1 MDVDVTGESVQNCSL
16 ANCSNVRLAEDLLT
30 GFQKWIGGSH
40 YNVIQAGVTFY
51 LVVMLVFGLL
61 GNLLIVVPFI
71 KSKKLRRATSNVF
84 IVHLAVV
91 NIFNISV
98 GYPIILTYLWLRPE
112 FNFLYSWYNCVSIYL
127 IFDMFFLCPAFFSM
141 LCVAVNRCL
150 LIKSPQKMFPRY
162 CHRKAITAILIMMY
176 SLLVLREG
184 LKLAYLDV
192 IVEPYCTVKGLT
204 ETWVEY
210 LDNFFE
216 SLFIF
221 TPMFVIPLCHA
232 IIICT
237 IRKSRKRVTSIKDK
251 AMNTSMR
258 IVLSNESGIGVPSV
272 SAAFNVGEIEM
283 SGVGCPEM
291 EEAACCSKGCAT
303 DPSFRKMSA
312 PISTLSEHGNATEM
326 QQYVLKAITLKGEGS
341 LQPGREKCISPNSK
355 SRHLDSISN
364 TGHLKPMKLKTQPSF
379 HNRNKAEIRLV
390 KMMIAMYIIMLLPL
404 AAKAFVR
411 NYTAD
416 NQQLFFL
423 MIVMGNLVPFCHAIV
438 PFIYL
443 WGNRNYH
450 EVLKSLPILRLCC
463 HD

>member
-1 MDVDVTGESVQNCSL
+1 MGLDVTGQSVQNCSL
-16 ANCSNVRLAEDLLT
+16 ENCSNVSLPEDVLT

-40 YNVIQAGVTFY
+40 YHVIQAGVTSY
-51 LVVMLVFGLL
+51 LVVMLVFGLV

-91 NIFNISV
+91 NIINISV
-98 GYPIILTYLWLRPE
+98 GYPIILTHLWLPPE
-112 FNFLYSWYNCVSIYL
+112 LNFFYSLYNCVSVYL
-127 IFDMFFLCPAFFSM
+127 IFDMLFLCPAFFSM

-162 CHRKAITAILIMMY
+162 CHRRAITAILIMMY

-192 IVEPYCTVKGLT
+192 IVEPYCTIKGLT
-204 ETWVEY
+204 EKWVVYLEY
-210 LDNFFE
+210 FFE
-216 SLFIF
+216 SLFIY
-221 TPMFVIPLCHA
+221 TPIFVIPLCHA

-237 IRKSRKRVTSIKDK
+237 IRNSRKRVTSIKDK
-251 AMNTSMR
+251 AMNSSMH
-258 IVLSNESGIGVPSV
+258 IVLSNESGTGAPSV

-283 SGVGCPEM
+283 SGVGYHEM
-291 EEAACCSKGCAT
+291 EEAACYSRGCAT
-303 DPSFRKMSA
+303 NPSFRKISA
-312 PISTLSEHGNATEM
+312 PISTLSEHGNTTEM
-326 QQYVLKAITLKGEGS
+326 QQYVLKAIILKGEGS

-355 SRHLDSISN
+355 SRHLDSVSD
-364 TGHLKPMKLKTQPSF
+364 TGHLKPMKVKTQPSF
-379 HNRNKAEIRLV
+379 HNSNKAEIRLV
-390 KMMIAMYIIMLLPL
+390 KMMIVMYIIMLLPL
-404 AAKAFVR
+404 AANFVVG
-411 NYTAD
+411 NFTAD
-416 NQQLFFL
+416 NQQLLFL
-423 MIVMGNLVPFCHAIV
+423 MSVMGELVPFCHAIV